1 MAKRKRR
8 LSKKGKRFFSVI
20 GVIFV
25 AIVASIICLNL
36 DVNKE
41 KTNTKG
47 NDTIKKEEP
56 KVEEKLKIL
65 DLESNT
71 RPYAVMIN
79 NIKTV
84 WGYQS
89 GIQDAY
95 MVYEII
101 VEGGYTRLMALYKDK
116 SLDRIGSVRSSR
128 HYFLDYA
135 LENDAIYVHFGWSP
149 QAQSDIKKH
158 GVNNI
163 NFMSYNGYTR
173 DRSLGLASEH
183 TAFTTTTDI
192 MEGANYYGYRTT
204 TDEKPLLKY
213 SVKSVNTSN
222 MDGAVPANK
231 VYIEFSASRSTS
243 FEYDSIN
250 KVYNRFQNNVIHKDY
265 ITGLQYTAKNIITY
279 QVENY
284 TISGDTKGRQTIENI
299 GNGTGWYISE
309 GYAVP
314 ITWEKS
320 SRNSKTIYKYKDGTE
335 IKVNDGNTYIEI
347 QPTEKNLTIE

>member
-1 MAKRKRR
+1 MSKRRR
-8 LSKKGKRFFSVI
+8 LSKKGKKFFSLLI
-20 GVIFV
+20 IIFITTI
-25 AIVASIICLNL
+25 AIMISSNL
-36 DVNKE
+36 GGE
-41 KTNTKG
+41 KTST
-47 NDTIKKEEP
+47 DTPKDKNKKKEEP

-101 VEGGYTRLMALYKDK
+101 VEGGYTRLMALFKDK
-116 SLDRIGSVRSSR
+116 SLDRLGSVRSSR

-135 LENDAIYVHFGWSP
+135 LESDAIYVHFGWSP
-149 QAQSDIKKH
+149 QAQSDMKKL

-173 DRSLGLASEH
+173 DKSLGLASEH
-183 TAFTTTTDI
+183 TAFTTTQDI
-192 MEGANYYGYRTT
+192 MNGADYYGYSKT
-204 TDEKPLLKY
+204 TDEKPLLDY
-213 SVKSVNTSN
+213 SVKSVSLSN
-222 MDGAVPANK
+222 MEGVIPANK
-231 VYIEFSASRSTS
+231 VFIEYSNSRSTS
-243 FEYDSIN
+243 FEYDSVN
-250 KVYNRFQNNVIHKDY
+250 KVYNRFQNDIIHKDY

-284 TISGDTKGRQTIENI
+284 TISGDNKGRQTLENI
-299 GNGTGWYISE
+299 GSGTGWYITE

-314 ITWEKS
+314 INWEKS
-320 SRNSKTIYKYKDGTE
+320 SRSSKTIYKYKDGTK
-335 IKVNDGNTYIEI
+335 IKVNDGNTYIQI
-347 QPTEKNLTIE
+347 QPTGKNLTIE